1 MISARTQILFGRSSL
16 ILYFV
21 QYHVSF
27 CLFPSSV
34 ATFILIEICK
44 YLNVADWTDIY
55 GMHQRT
61 ILRSSY
67 RGIAWVRFDP
77 MKTDFVWTIA
87 FVNHFV
93 YFSHMSVAEWTDT
106 YNIYHQEFPRSSY
119 RKLSWVGFDPATTE
133 FHSGTLTNWTIW
145 LWLQHAPT
153 AKLVELVQFHSLFSI
168 RFHFG
173 YCLR

>member
-27 CLFPSSV
+27 CLFPPSV

-77 MKTDFVWTIA
+77 MKTEFRLVALTDWVIRPWIQLVPRDNFV
-87 FVNHFV
+87 
-93 YFSHMSVAEWTDT
+93 
-106 YNIYHQEFPRSSY
+106 Q
-119 RKLSWVGFDPATTE
+119 L
-133 FHSGTLTNWTIW
+133 L
-145 LWLQHAPT
+145 
-153 AKLVELVQFHSLFSI
+153 QFHIFFCVWLRLDYCICQSLRLF
-168 RFHFG
+168 
-173 YCLR
+173 